1 VRIKNGS
8 IIEFGPQGARRVGI
22 VIGRFRHPDHG
33 STLCV
38 RTPEN
43 VLKGQPFDNC
53 PVKLMKPTVATLAD
67 LQHHAEIA
75 RDAAL
80 ARMTAWVEEVREN
93 A

>member
-1 VRIKNGS
+1 MRIKNGS
-8 IIEFGPQGARRVGI
+8 IIEFGPQAARRVGI

-53 PVKLMKPTVATLAD
+53 PVKLMKPTVSD
-67 LQHHAEIA
+67 
-75 RDAAL
+75 RAAL
-80 ARMTAWVEEVREN
+80 EAHAMKVRIAVME
-93 A
+93 AVTVWLETVGE